1 MSPLIGSQL
10 FLCVERHLLSSFD
23 TRCAKCRH
31 PVLIF
36 VVVVC
41 GLSGPFHYG
50 YNISAMNSP
59 SKVPLKRILH
69 HFSHVHRYEFIKAL
83 INDTLL
89 ERYNTTL
96 DNFQV
101 SLMWSI
107 TVSLFSLGGAVG
119 SAAAGFLLSIV
130 GRKKCMLLNAILV
143 MAAAVL
149 MLTSKYARSFEM
161 IMIGRFL
168 YGMNAAISLAAHT
181 MYMTECAPKHLKGA
195 VGQTIINF
203 TCLGR
208 LCGMLLGLSEL
219 LGNEDYWNV
228 LLGFIIITAFLLL
241 VSLAFLPESP
251 SFLLLNRGDRLECER
266 ALKKLWGDGDHSG
279 AMEEMLQEKAALET
293 ADTVSVCGLI
303 RDKRVRWQLITL
315 IVTFVSLPLS
325 GVIAV
330 YFYSFEVFRA
340 AGLEENLF
348 PYLALGMGAVEF
360 VSSLLAFPLFVRK
373 GTRFLLMMGYGIMAG
388 TLVCLTISL
397 ALQSYTTWMPY
408 VSMALI
414 FIFIAGCA
422 MGPAAATPP
431 LPTQI
436 FPHAFK
442 SAALSL
448 GSGIA
453 WTILFTIS
461 MSFSFMVEGMRQYCF
476 LIFLVFCVGCGLFVT
491 FKFPDI
497 KNHGVHQVAVAC
509 EMRNGAAA
517 PAVAP
522 ENDTKK
528 SNGQVESEEQDE
540 NDEMDTVM

>member
-1 MSPLIGSQL
+1 MALTE
-10 FLCVERHLLSSFD
+10 LCRY
-23 TRCAKCRH
+23 

-36 VVVVC
+36 VVFVC

-50 YNISAMNSP
+50 YNISVMNSP
-59 SKVPLKRILH
+59 SK
-69 HFSHVHRYEFIKAL
+69 FIKAL

-89 ERYNTTL
+89 ERYNTTH
-96 DNFQV
+96 DNSKV
-101 SLMWSI
+101 DSIWSA

-119 SAAAGFLLSIV
+119 SVAAGFLLSHL

-143 MAAAVL
+143 MAAAIL
-149 MLTSKYARSFEM
+149 MLTSKSAGSFEM

-168 YGMNAAISLAAHT
+168 YGMNAAIGVAAHT
-181 MYMTECAPKHLKGA
+181 LYMTECAPKHLKGT
-195 VGQTIINF
+195 VSQTIINF

-208 LCGMLLGLSEL
+208 VCGMLLGLSEL
-219 LGNEDYWNV
+219 LGNEDYWV
-228 LLGFIIITAFLLL
+228 FLLGFIIITAFLLL

-293 ADTVSVCGLI
+293 ADTVSVCGLM
-303 RDKRVRWQLITL
+303 RDKRVCWQLITL

-348 PYLALGMGAVEF
+348 PYLALGMSTVEF
-360 VSSLLAFPLFVRK
+360 VSSFFAFPLAARK
-373 GTRFLLMMGYGIMAG
+373 GTRFQLMLGYGIMAG

-408 VSMALI
+408 VSIALI
-414 FIFIAGCA
+414 FIFVAGCA
-422 MGPAAATPP
+422 MGPGAATPA

-448 GSGIA
+448 GSCVA
-453 WTILFTIS
+453 WLALFTIG
-461 MSFSFMVEGMRQYCF
+461 MSFPHMVEKIHHYCF
-476 LIFLVFCVGCGLFVT
+476 LIFLVVCVLCGLFVT

-497 KNHGVHQVAVAC
+497 KNHGARQVAVAF
-509 EMRNGAAA
+509 EMRNGAVV
-517 PAVAP
+517 AVAP
-522 ENDTKK
+522 ENDTKE
-528 SNGQVESEEQDE
+528 SNGQVESQEQDE

>member
-1 MSPLIGSQL
+1 
-10 FLCVERHLLSSFD
+10 SSGP
-23 TRCAKCRH
+23 CRH

-59 SKVPLKRILH
+59 SK
-69 HFSHVHRYEFIKAL
+69 FIKAL

-360 VSSLLAFPLFVRK
+360 VSSLLAVSPIALISTHELKFFL
-373 GTRFLLMMGYGIMAG
+373 FLLMMGYGIMAG

-497 KNHGVHQVAVAC
+497 KNHGVHQVQKQ
-509 EMRNGAAA
+509 
-517 PAVAP
+517 
-522 ENDTKK
+522 KK
-528 SNGQVESEEQDE
+528 KKKKKHAHTARHLISN
-540 NDEMDTVM
+540 NLMK